1 MEQDQEQ
8 YLRQDGSVQEMK
20 QLFSTADTMTVV
32 PLMMLLEWP
41 ALVSPNSSHSAAD
54 Y

>member
-1 MEQDQEQ
+1 MEAE

-32 PLMMLLEWP
+32 PLIMLLEWP
-41 ALVSPNSSHSAAD
+41 ALVSLNCNHSVAD